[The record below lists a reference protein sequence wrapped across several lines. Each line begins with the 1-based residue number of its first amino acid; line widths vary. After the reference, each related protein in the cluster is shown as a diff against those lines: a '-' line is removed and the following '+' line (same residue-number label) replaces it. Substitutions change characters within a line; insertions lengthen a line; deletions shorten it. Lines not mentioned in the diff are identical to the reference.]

1 MAATIEFFPVDNGDM
16 TLITLA
22 NGQSILI
29 DINIR
34 VAADKESDET
44 PDVGSMLRN
53 KLNRDDKGRL
63 YVDAFLLSHPDQDHC
78 RGLSNHFHLGDPDKW
93 KEGDDKIVIREM
105 WSSPIVFRRRSEL
118 DGVLC
123 EDAKDWWK
131 DARRR
136 VKLYRD
142 RDDMHL
148 IDDGNRIKILGE
160 DSDGKTNDLE
170 SILVKT
176 GEQITSICG
185 KRSNFFSAWLL
196 APLASHDQDEE
207 TIASKNHSSVV
218 LRWNISGCQ
227 SGEEFLFL
235 SGGDAEVANWERIW
249 EQYQAQPERLEYD
262 LLQAPH
268 HCSWHSLSF
277 GSWSDK
283 ETVVS
288 TQARSALGQAKY
300 KARIVASSKSIQ
312 DDDKDPPCIGAKKE
326 YVSILR
332 NVNGTFL
339 NTVDDGQGDV
349 LTLTINDNG
358 SGDFSSGGNRSNANF
373 IENLNHPG
381 MAQKRGGGRYA

>member
-1 MAATIEFFPVDNGDM
+1 MSATIEFFPVDNGDM

-22 NGQSILI
+22 NGQTILI

-34 VAADKESDET
+34 TAADDESDET
-44 PDVGSMLRN
+44 PNVASMLRN
-53 KLNRDDKGRL
+53 KLNRDNKGRL

-78 RGLSNHFHLGDPDKW
+78 RGLSKHFHLGNPDTW
-93 KEGDDKIVIREM
+93 NEDDDKIVIREM
-105 WSSPIVFRRRSEL
+105 WSSPIVFRRRNEL
-118 DGVLC
+118 DGALC
-123 EDAKDWWK
+123 DDAKNWWAE
-131 DARRR
+131 ARRR

-142 RDDMHL
+142 AGDKHR

-160 DSDGKTNDLE
+160 DKDGKTNGLE

-176 GEQITSICG
+176 GEQFTNICDTG
-185 KRSNFFSAWLL
+185 SGFFSAWLL
-196 APLASHDQDEE
+196 APLASHDQNEEE
-207 TIASKNHSSVV
+207 TASKNHSSVV
-218 LRWNISGCQ
+218 LRWSISGRQ
-227 SGEEFLFL
+227 FGEEFLFL

-249 EQYQAQPERLEYD
+249 KQYQAQPERLEYD

-277 GSWSDK
+277 ESWSDK
-283 ETVVS
+283 EAVVS
-288 TQARSALGQAKY
+288 SQARSALGQAKD

-332 NVNGTFL
+332 NVDGAFL
-339 NTVDDGQGDV
+339 NTADDGKGDV

-358 SGDFSSGGNRSNANF
+358 SGDFSSRGNSFNANF
-373 IENLNHPG
+373 NENLNHPG
-381 MAQKRGGGRYA
+381 MAEKRGGGRYA